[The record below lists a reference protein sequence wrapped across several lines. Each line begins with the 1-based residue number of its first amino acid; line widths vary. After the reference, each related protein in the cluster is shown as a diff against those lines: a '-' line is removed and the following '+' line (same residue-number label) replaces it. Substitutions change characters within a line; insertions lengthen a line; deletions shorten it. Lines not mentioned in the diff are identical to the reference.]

1 MTDPLSLRKDRIYLT
16 GFMGSGKSTIGP
28 ILANTIGY
36 DFLDIDRTIEAEE
49 QKTVNEIF
57 RENGEQYFRTLERS
71 IVAKINTRPRLVISL
86 GGGTLT
92 DPETLRAIIS
102 NGILVY
108 LKVTPEQLFKRLQRK
123 TDRPLLSDIEGNR
136 LSEPDLR
143 QRIASLYAARE
154 PIYAKADITI
164 MTDDVRVGLTVDQI
178 VKRLS
183 RYLR

>member
-1 MTDPLSLRKDRIYLT
+1 LSLRKDRIYLT

-36 DFLDIDRTIEAEE
+36 DFLDIDRTIEAKE
-49 QKTVNEIF
+49 QKTVSEIF
-57 RENGEQYFRTLERS
+57 RENGEQYFRTLERG
-71 IVAKINTRPRLVISL
+71 IVAQINTRSGLVVSL

-92 DPETLRAIIS
+92 EPETLRAIIV

-136 LSEPDLR
+136 LSESELR
-143 QRIASLYAARE
+143 QRIESLYAERE

-164 MTDDVRVGLTVDQI
+164 VTDGVRIGLTVDQI